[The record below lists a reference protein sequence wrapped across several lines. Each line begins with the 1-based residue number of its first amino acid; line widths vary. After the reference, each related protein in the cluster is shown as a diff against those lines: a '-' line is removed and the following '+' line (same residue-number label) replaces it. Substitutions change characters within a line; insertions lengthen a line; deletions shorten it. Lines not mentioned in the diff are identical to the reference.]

1 MYLGFCLVS
10 GILKPQRCA
19 ESLDYRYNSNS
30 SKYCYPCIYHE
41 TAMASQNKDFIKIL
55 VAEGN
60 CQTTPV
66 DQAKRLPVSEIEIVE
81 EKHARQVVSQGQP
94 VLPCS

>member
-1 MYLGFCLVS
+1 
-10 GILKPQRCA
+10 
-19 ESLDYRYNSNS
+19 
-30 SKYCYPCIYHE
+30 
-41 TAMASQNKDFIKIL
+41 MASQNKDFIKIL

-66 DQAKRLPVSEIEIVE
+66 DQAKRLPASEIEIAE